1 MGSGGVPNRTI
12 EVSYER
18 RLKLTAKPNTRVDR
32 YSRRDGKILQSRW
45 YDKNGKAERNR
56 DYTTNNGK
64 EKVPHDHTWDWSSN
78 NGSRGREHLEPDY
91 ENYY

>member
-18 RLKLTAKPNTRVDR
+18 RLKLTGKPNTRVDR
-32 YSRRDGKILQSRW
+32 YDKYGNKVQSRW

-56 DYTTNNGK
+56 DYSHSSKGN
-64 EKVPHDHTWDWSSN
+64 VSFPHDHSWN
-78 NGSRGREHLEPDY
+78 NGSRGKEHLEPDY